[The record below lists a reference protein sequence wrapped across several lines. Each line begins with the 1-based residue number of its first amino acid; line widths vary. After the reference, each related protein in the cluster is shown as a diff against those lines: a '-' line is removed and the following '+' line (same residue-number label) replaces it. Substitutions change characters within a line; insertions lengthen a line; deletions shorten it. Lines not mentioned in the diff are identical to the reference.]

1 MRHPGGEAGG
11 LYSGRM
17 AQSGILAVGA
27 TELSVVLVLLLVVV
41 VPVAA
46 VAFARSGRAYSEIG
60 KGQFAVDFDEGRES
74 VHHEEVRQL
83 VEAKAFRQAQRGEKP
98 VDVDAEVDRLLNPE
112 ETGDATE
119 ETHLP
124 PHTPDDPELMQIRSE
139 IREVV
144 LAKNE
149 SRERRGEP
157 PLDVEAEVDRMLAE
171 FG

>member
-1 MRHPGGEAGG
+1 MRRPSGEAKG
-11 LYSGRM
+11 LYSALM
-17 AQSGILAVGA
+17 AGSGILAVGA

-46 VAFARSGRAYSEIG
+46 VAFARSGKAYSEIG
-60 KGQFAVDFDEGRES
+60 KGQFAVDFDEGKET
-74 VHHEEVRQL
+74 VHQDEVRQL
-83 VEAKAFRQAQRGEKP
+83 VEAKAYRQAQRGEQP
-98 VDVDAEVDRLLNPE
+98 VDVDAEVERLLNPD
-112 ETGDATE
+112 ETGSETE
-119 ETHLP
+119 ESHLP
-124 PHTPDDPELMQIRSE
+124 PHAPEDPEMAQIRSE

-171 FG
+171 FS